1 MTDIIDFGD
10 NCLPHILIRDI
21 LFLKQ
26 KTLFTLGIYG
36 FNDILNYLKDETYED
51 IYKKEYLTYNG
62 APIAD
67 FHSKYQF
74 YTQSPKIINTK
85 YNFGFMHHFNL
96 DVSTNCINN
105 YDYVVGQFNT
115 KIAEFKNYLASDKRK
130 IFVNC
135 SFYNSIETIK
145 IDEMIETL
153 NKLTQSKYYIFIYF
167 YGYERKS
174 NRIEEFYEDYCAE
187 KFYKYDNVKIIF
199 LKSDFSNWWE
209 QDEKVKSILYGEM
222 CEGFLKACADLK
234 ITIYK

>member
-96 DVSTNCINN
+96 DVSNNCINN

-115 KIAEFKNYLASDKRK
+115 KIAEFKKGEVLVTEMTDPDWEPIMKIASAIVTDKGGRTSHAA
-130 IFVNC
+130 IV
-135 SFYNSIETIK
+135 SRELGIP
-145 IDEMIETL
+145 
-153 NKLTQSKYYIFIYF
+153 
-167 YGYERKS
+167 
-174 NRIEEFYEDYCAE
+174 
-187 KFYKYDNVKIIF
+187 
-199 LKSDFSNWWE
+199 
-209 QDEKVKSILYGEM
+209 
-222 CEGFLKACADLK
+222 
-234 ITIYK
+234 